1 MKKNVLAIIFASL
14 LISAAT
20 LLTACK
26 TDELDAKIDDNASK
40 VETSISDL
48 TSKTAADIKTA
59 ADKAADDLAVAKAE
73 LNAAIANGDKTNADE
88 LSAKVTELNTAIEN
102 ANKALTDAKTALET
116 ALANDAK
123 ALEDAQK
130 ALNDAIAKGDKANAD
145 ALDAKVKELNTA
157 IEANKK
163 SLTDTKAALEKAL
176 ADTKANLQKSID
188 AVSADLVKKADELD
202 KLIKTNGTNITALQ
216 TAKTDL
222 EKDIAN
228 VKTKLDVLYK
238 GEGTTLEK
246 YIEAQ
251 LNALK
256 ETLNTSIGTTD
267 AAGMKIENW
276 NEATDDVI
284 DALVKAG
291 TINAAADRDNYTE
304 ANAKKLDTLYA
315 EVQVRLLR
323 SPTKADCATVI
334 AKYEQSV
341 KDVLTIGEVEA
352 ANKLNERIANLT
364 ATIASSGYTNY
375 VKTEFARIKA
385 DLATW
390 EEKVGEVNYEEV
402 DREKLAK
409 LEADYAAAEEKFSEA
424 NKAITDKINAFLGDY
439 TYVYTSEEDV
449 DDYYAMDDVVAAYK
463 AWYKDVDN
471 RQLIS
476 EVADIIEAYNEFN
489 NGPHKRA
496 HELHGAAT
504 EGAKINAKIEALTKE
519 ITNLKLIKSQY
530 QKDLAEINE
539 LIADFDD
546 KYFSGAYAAEAVEGN
561 TNYNLVDRAAKAELD
576 KVYDEKLGEVFE
588 AAEALKACMN
598 KLDVITTESKADI
611 TAANEAWVN
620 FAKHLGD
627 LGYDIDGLATADVVV
642 ATLTSAE
649 KKCDELIAEGND
661 IIEEIKTL
669 NKKADD
675 LVDDAVRAAYKASY
689 DEIVAKADAFVAKNN
704 KIDYFKDYRDTLA
717 AADKAIKD
725 AAAISDVK
733 KAYNELVDA
742 IADFDK
748 VVKDDIKAKAD
759 ASFKAASEAI
769 VNGDESAL
777 KLANAKLELLAHAAD
792 EYEVAATSDVAIAN
806 NKYKLAIATA
816 YEQIEKSIDS
826 LEAAKGLITETFA
839 ATVA

>member
-20 LLTACK
+20 LLTACN
-26 TDELDAKIDDNASK
+26 TDELDAKIDENASK

-59 ADKAADDLAVAKAE
+59 ADKAADDLAAAKAE

-88 LSAKVTELNTAIEN
+88 LSAKVTELNTAIDN

-145 ALDAKVKELNTA
+145 ALEAKVKELNTA
-157 IEANKK
+157 IEANTK

-176 ADTKANLQKSID
+176 ADTKADLQKSID
-188 AVSADLVKKADELD
+188 AVSADLVKKAADLD
-202 KLIKTNGTNITALQ
+202 KLIKANGTNITALQ
-216 TAKTDL
+216 TAKTAL
-222 EKDIAN
+222 ENDIKN
-228 VKTKLDVLYK
+228 VKTKLDVLYA
-238 GEGTTLEK
+238 GEGTTLEA
-246 YIEAQ
+246 YIAAE
-251 LNALK
+251 LNTLK

-267 AAGMKIENW
+267 AAGMKLKNW

-291 TINAAADRDNYTE
+291 AINAAADRADYTV
-304 ANAKKLDTLYA
+304 ANQKKLDTLYA

-323 SPTKADCATVI
+323 APTKAECATVI

-341 KDVLTIGEVEA
+341 KDILTIGEVET
-352 ANKLNERIANLT
+352 ANELNDRIEKLTL
-364 ATIASSGYTNY
+364 TIASSGYTNY
-375 VKTEFARIKA
+375 VKTEFASIKA
-385 DLATW
+385 DLGDW
-390 EEKVGEVNYEEV
+390 EKEVGEVNYEEV
-402 DREKLAK
+402 DREKLAE
-409 LEADYAAAEEKFSEA
+409 LEADYAAAEDKFNEA

-439 TYVYTSEEDV
+439 TYVYTRENDV
-449 DDYYAMDDVVAAYK
+449 DYDAMDDVVEAYK
-463 AWYKDVDN
+463 AWYNDVAD
-471 RQLIS
+471 RKLIS
-476 EVADIIEAYNEFN
+476 DVADIIEAFNEFN
-489 NGPHKRA
+489 NGPHYRA
-496 HELHGAAT
+496 HILRMADIEGAA
-504 EGAKINAKIEALTKE
+504 INAKIEALTKE

-530 QKDLAEINE
+530 QKDLAEINK
-539 LIADFDD
+539 LIADFD
-546 KYFSGAYAAEAVEGN
+546 KNYFSGAYAAEAVEGN

-576 KVYDEKLGEVFE
+576 KVYDEKLAEVFE
-588 AAEALKACMN
+588 AAEALKACMA

-649 KKCDELIAEGND
+649 KKCDELIAEGKA

-675 LVDDAVRAAYKASY
+675 LVDDAVRATYKASY
-689 DEIVAKADAFVAKNN
+689 DAIVAKVNAFVAKNN
-704 KIDYFKDYRDTLA
+704 KIDYFADYRSTLA

-733 KAYNELVDA
+733 KAYNKLVDD
-742 IADFDK
+742 IKDFDK
-748 VVKDDIKAKAD
+748 VVKDDIQAKAD

-769 VNGDESAL
+769 VNSDESAL
-777 KLANAKLELLAHAAD
+777 KLANAKLELLAHAAK
-792 EYEVAATSDVAIAN
+792 EYSVADDSDVAIAN

-826 LEAAKGLITETFA
+826 LEAAKSLITETFA

>member
-26 TDELDAKIDDNASK
+26 TDELDAKIDENASK

-59 ADKAADDLAVAKAE
+59 ADKAADDLAAAKAE

-88 LSAKVTELNTAIEN
+88 LSAKVTELNTAIDN

-145 ALDAKVKELNTA
+145 ALEAKVKELNTA
-157 IEANKK
+157 IEANTK

-176 ADTKANLQKSID
+176 ADTKADLQKSID
-188 AVSADLVKKADELD
+188 AVSADLVKKAADLE

-267 AAGMKIENW
+267 AAGMKIESW

-291 TINAAADRDNYTE
+291 TINAAADRSNYTA
-304 ANAKKLDTLYA
+304 ANQKKLDTLYA

-341 KDVLTIGEVEA
+341 KDILTIGEVEA
-352 ANKLNERIANLT
+352 ANKLNDRIERLT
-364 ATIASSGYTNY
+364 LTIASSGYTNY
-375 VKTEFARIKA
+375 VINEFASIKA
-385 DLATW
+385 DLAAW
-390 EEKVGEVNYEEV
+390 EEEVGEVNYEEV
-402 DREKLAK
+402 DREKLAE
-409 LEADYAAAEEKFSEA
+409 LEADYAAVEDKFSAA
-424 NKAITDKINAFLGDY
+424 NMAITDKINAFLGDY
-439 TYVYTSEEDV
+439 TYVYTRENDV
-449 DDYYAMDDVVAAYK
+449 DYDAMDDVVTAYM

-471 RQLIS
+471 RNLIS
-476 EVADIIEAYNEFN
+476 EVADIIEAFNEFN

-496 HELHGAAT
+496 HELRVADIDGA
-504 EGAKINAKIEALTKE
+504 EINAKIEALTKE

-530 QKDLAEINE
+530 QKDLAEINK
-539 LIADFDD
+539 LIADFD
-546 KYFSGAYAAEAVEGN
+546 KNYFSGAYAAEAVEGN

-598 KLDVITTESKADI
+598 KLNVITTESKADV
-611 TAANEAWVN
+611 TAANEAWVS

-649 KKCDELIAEGND
+649 KKCDELIAEGKA

-689 DEIVAKADAFVAKNN
+689 NEIVAKADAFVAKNN

-733 KAYNELVDA
+733 KAYNELVEN
-742 IADFDK
+742 IAGFDK

-769 VNGDESAL
+769 VNSDESAL
-777 KLANAKLELLAHAAD
+777 KLANAKLDLLAHVAA
-792 EYEVAATSDVAIAN
+792 EYTVAATSDVAIAN

-816 YEQIEKSIDS
+816 YEQIEESIDS
-826 LEAAKGLITETFA
+826 LEAAKSLITETFA